1 MLQTATNNNSHQG
14 LSRTP
19 SVSSVN
25 SQLSTEPDALGTNP
39 SVLVAPERGAAI
51 YNAPNSTSITDEAY
65 RDSDTASIASS
76 AFHSEARLSEMQSR
90 FQQVHRLARGYKE
103 KNKQLIN
110 AYKALERERDQL
122 KQLMEANQTKA
133 LRRVD
138 ELRDELELD
147 KKAKHD
153 VEVNYTL
160 MLSEKDEMIRVLR
173 QQVTLL
179 KEGKDLPDDLK
190 EVIEAGHARELER
203 KRSMVQQ
210 NRELVNKVGELEAQ
224 LQLTTT
230 QLQEHVVKRNELHQ
244 QVINYE
250 KLKEQAAKD
259 TSGVVN
265 LRRELTDKKLANE
278 ALEQQVRGLKE
289 QLTNLLSSATA
300 ANSSTTTTV
309 ETTEEDHPNNLANR
323 LSKLQSILETEQARR
338 KQAETELTRERQ
350 DAQAQELL
358 IEQLRATIEQNT
370 SRALDKTCELQAIK
384 KDLEGKQLQLLEIS
398 DSLKKEQA
406 QRAELET
413 QLNVKNL
420 RLTELEQKAALVS
433 DLEERIVQLTAVE
446 QECELLRQQIHE
458 FDQLEAYVLTQVL
471 RMEQVAQDVFA
482 PDSTNPD
489 VVTSSTA
496 SKISERTE
504 DSGGST
510 GLKLSQ
516 GIEKLVSVLNRM
528 GSELAQRDRR
538 EMNQIQQVAEHEVA
552 MTQLK
557 ETYGLQQ
564 RELES
569 QFALEKSAF
578 EGRIRSKTKQVEELQ
593 NQLGEVGVQL
603 ATLQSR
609 LAEATQ
615 EAQIK
620 EKDAS
625 KLSEIR
631 VHLEQQL
638 AEQKAQCNA
647 LESKIQQL
655 TQKNA
660 HLQSERDELLGHLEE
675 SWECAKQVNSDQVV
689 SDHTRVDTQSHH
701 DSNSMSKLVCLKQSV
716 QSVRESIDQ
725 IRDECA
731 LYQTRSLKQILSEMN
746 HCVELIQSAWNS
758 HVIASQRSDQTANEN
773 QRLQSEVLSLR
784 ERLIT
789 IEQDREQTNVQL
801 MLLREQA
808 DQTAERL
815 THADLIREKH
825 RQLTDSHQATVAEL
839 DSVRAKLTE
848 FCTTGQTEHEQLVR
862 ERDELKHIVDE
873 CKIELT
879 EFRQRLEQDQARQ
892 CNLEVRLA
900 DERAHAEELKAQ
912 LNQAMLDRES
922 AHQALMEFDANVNT
936 VLSKQAADAQRW
948 THLNETTQQL
958 AQRLTFSESRVE
970 QLMQDNEART
980 VEHQSHLDA
989 ANLEIARL
997 SALFNQAQTE
1007 AQKSGSIANA
1017 VSALLMKAISSDAQD
1032 CLARVKR
1039 VSLEVELIG
1048 SPSSLETE
1056 QLTVLRKSL
1065 LEIQQKL
1072 TALTASCANS
1082 DMQPDSPL
1090 AVLLARL
1097 TQDSHT
1103 ITELETRV
1111 NHMVREKDREHSEI
1125 ISQVY
1130 NEARSEIARLTE
1142 QCTHSADTERLLEQ
1156 TVSTLTTEL
1165 DTLRNADL
1173 ARCDELMSA
1182 QSVLETVQQR
1192 LSTTEKQLAETH
1204 AIGERRESDLQEKE
1218 TQIAHLEAKLTEMS
1232 RANEVQTSEK
1242 QSQLETMATT
1252 HAEAIQQIRL
1262 DYDRKLADQ
1271 MHKTNEERTS
1281 LVQSHQTQL
1290 QELQESFSS
1299 KEKQWKQQIKVN
1311 ADNHQHQPLHWVV
1324 LFPSFLRP
1332 LWACDDLLWFLF
1344 FHVTFSIARQIF
1356 YPLLIILI
1364 VPSPSFFYHPPS
1376 PLYIRTHRAHEI
1388 LHSNFMDEIREQ
1400 YQKEMEALKAEHALH
1415 TQDMQTEFQLQLRG
1429 RETELRVDFD
1439 QKMGNFKRISFQTRV
1454 YIALDFVFRFT
1465 CFSLVFLVHCSFC
1478 WMPKA
1483 AATEESERTATK
1495 LVDERNH
1502 LMESVNSAKNEIDI
1516 LRARISDLES
1526 ALECARVNDSDSN
1539 SVSRSVSK
1547 DDPNEVQRL
1556 RDEVARLTTQLQ
1568 TQSRALDQPLT
1579 STHASTD
1586 DQRTDVLTVQ
1596 TEVITPI
1603 ESGARLTVHPPIAH
1617 EPLVAPKSS
1626 NWVEEL
1632 RNQILQAE
1640 SIDSLHPSVRSNPYL
1655 TSVSIEEYEALQC
1668 HNADLQNQLQQLS
1681 ADFEAL
1687 RANCTASNGPHSH
1700 YTPSGLFETSSSV
1713 RQFSFP
1719 PTSPGIHSPMGVL
1732 QEMVE
1737 YEYLKNVL
1745 FEYMIGRETG
1755 TLAKVLCSI
1764 MKFNSEQT
1772 KKVLQYEDIKSRTW
1786 TLRTV
1791 D

>member
-14 LSRTP
+14 RSRTP

-39 SVLVAPERGAAI
+39 SVVVAPERGAAI
-51 YNAPNSTSITDEAY
+51 YNAPNSTSITDEAC

-190 EVIEAGHARELER
+190 EIIEAGHARELER

-230 QLQEHVVKRNELHQ
+230 QLQEHVIKRNDLHQ
-244 QVINYE
+244 QVISYE
-250 KLKEQAAKD
+250 KLKEQVAKD

-265 LRRELTDKKLANE
+265 LRRELTDTKLANE
-278 ALEQQVRGLKE
+278 ALEEQVRGLKE

-300 ANSSTTTTV
+300 ANSSTTTKTTTV
-309 ETTEEDHPNNLANR
+309 ETTEEDHPNNLTNR
-323 LSKLQSILETEQARR
+323 LSKLQGILETEQARR

-358 IEQLRATIEQNT
+358 VEQLRATIEQNT
-370 SRALDKTCELQAIK
+370 SRALDETCELQTIK
-384 KDLEGKQLQLLEIS
+384 EDLEEKQLQLLEIS

-413 QLNVKNL
+413 QLNVKEL

-433 DLEERIVQLTAVE
+433 GLEERIVQLTAVE

-458 FDQLEAYVLTQVL
+458 VDQLEAYVLTQVL
-471 RMEQVAQDVFA
+471 RMEQFAQDVFA

-496 SKISERTE
+496 SKISGRTE

-528 GSELAQRDRR
+528 SSELAQRDRR
-538 EMNQIQQVAEHEVA
+538 EMDQIQQVAEHEVA
-552 MTQLK
+552 ITQLT
-557 ETYGLQQ
+557 ETYLLQQ

-578 EGRIRSKTKQVEELQ
+578 EERIRSKTKQVEELQ
-593 NQLGEVGVQL
+593 NQLDEVGVQL

-609 LAEATQ
+609 LDEATQ

-638 AEQKAQCNA
+638 AERKAQCNA

-660 HLQSERDELLGHLEE
+660 HLQSERDELPGHLEE
-675 SWECAKQVNSDQVV
+675 NWECAKQVNSDQVV
-689 SDHTRVDTQSHH
+689 SDHTRVDTESHH
-701 DSNSMSKLVCLKQSV
+701 DSNSLAKLVCLKQSV

-725 IRDECA
+725 IRGECA
-731 LYQTRSLKQILSEMN
+731 LYQTRSLKQTLSEMN

-879 EFRQRLEQDQARQ
+879 ELRHRLEQDQTRQ
-892 CNLEVRLA
+892 CNLEVQLA

-948 THLNETTQQL
+948 THLNETIQQL

-970 QLMQDNEART
+970 RLMQDNDART
-980 VEHQSHLDA
+980 VEHQSHLNA

-1007 AQKSGSIANA
+1007 AQKSESTANA

-1048 SPSSLETE
+1048 SPSFLETE
-1056 QLTVLRKSL
+1056 QLTVLKKSL

-1072 TALTASCANS
+1072 TALTASCDNS

-1097 TQDSHT
+1097 AQDSHT

-1111 NHMVREKDREHSEI
+1111 REKDREQNEI
-1125 ISQVY
+1125 IRQVY

-1142 QCTHSADTERLLEQ
+1142 QCTHSTDTERLLEQ

-1173 ARCDELMSA
+1173 ARCDELKSA

-1192 LSTTEKQLAETH
+1192 LSTTEKQLAETQ
-1204 AIGERRESDLQEKE
+1204 AISERRESDLQEKE
-1218 TQIAHLEAKLTEMS
+1218 TQIARLEAKLTEMS

-1252 HAEAIQQIRL
+1252 YAEEIQQIRL

-1271 MHKTNEERTS
+1271 MHKTNEERTN

-1290 QELQESFSS
+1290 QELRESFTS
-1299 KEKQWKQQIKVN
+1299 KEKQWKQQIKDMKSRLRQVLQESEN
-1311 ADNHQHQPLHWVV
+1311 LRKANVAATSKEQEITNQLRENEVRLSQQQSECDQMKQRVHHLEDQISELKKVLEKTQAD
-1324 LFPSFLRP
+1324 
-1332 LWACDDLLWFLF
+1332 
-1344 FHVTFSIARQIF
+1344 
-1356 YPLLIILI
+1356 
-1364 VPSPSFFYHPPS
+1364 VPS
-1376 PLYIRTHRAHEI
+1376 A
-1388 LHSNFMDEIREQ
+1388 NFMDEIREQ
-1400 YQKEMEALKAEHALH
+1400 YQKEMEALKAEHASH
-1415 TQDMQTEFQLQLRG
+1415 TQDMQTEFQLQLRS

-1439 QKMGNFKRISFQTRV
+1439 QKMAT
-1454 YIALDFVFRFT
+1454 
-1465 CFSLVFLVHCSFC
+1465 
-1478 WMPKA
+1478 A
-1483 AATEESERTATK
+1483 AEESDSVATK
-1495 LVDERNH
+1495 LVDERNQ

-1526 ALECARVNDSDSN
+1526 AAECAGVNDSDSN

-1547 DDPNEVQRL
+1547 DDPSEVQRL

-1568 TQSRALDQPLT
+1568 TQSRVLDQSLT
-1579 STHASTD
+1579 SAHASTD

-1603 ESGARLTVHPPIAH
+1603 ESGARLTVHPSIEH